1 MVSAPSLQAIQTPG
15 ASVGDQI
22 SALKEVKNDIVGH
35 EQRKELLVK
44 SGIVDTLVGILSAA
58 SKATGKRRSSNNSVS
73 QTQEDEVGLQA
84 TLVLGTLAN
93 GGAAFV
99 APLLAGGT
107 PKALLD
113 TLSTANASPK
123 LITAALQTLKSLVT
137 SWKRIEVGLDG
148 QDSDTLELFSQ
159 GSNDVFFA
167 ILRQPTSTP
176 ATKQQ
181 LRLVADIIAIS
192 ASNESAKSVL
202 AHSNILETLAALMA
216 AHAIASKHVDYHGD
230 ISHLPSPPPE
240 QALPSIMSAIC
251 TIIAGSTYH
260 VHRFFLAAP
269 IRELFTNIW
278 PANGDQRH
286 LFGAR
291 YGFAP
296 PGGGEPLLPP
306 LHVPAYGTTTY
317 YGGSRAFPAMASLQ
331 PQERRGMPSV
341 NQVIQGGD
349 ADHANAVCSWLL
361 VLARSMRGH
370 DRLVAL
376 RLLALVNNAIDADVM
391 AAGHRSE
398 YVQKA
403 KEREKQ
409 MVLLAVP
416 LAVTLVR
423 TASEGKVTTS
433 SLREQQDSRLAK
445 EEACEVLALL
455 IRECKELQVAAV
467 DAGAIKHAS
476 SVLKKSFDNVPLAKP
491 MWSAKSAAAEPAD
504 VPYSCKMGGRGLPAE
519 ILHAM
524 RCRQDA
530 LEALAAIAS
539 KEDIHRKAIVEAG
552 VVSCIIDSL
561 KPYPADF
568 AQKLITNRGQVGPK
582 DGNTTAVILAAC
594 HMAKTMSRSVS
605 LLRTSLIDA
614 GIAKPI
620 SQLLLHHDLA
630 VQLAATD
637 VCINILS
644 EFSPMRDDMIA
655 EGIVKTLTEHA
666 RSNSPAL
673 RLSSLWALKH
683 LVLSTTK
690 EVKVNA
696 LEELGTGWLVA
707 AIQGEQREVAPAPPI
722 GGGVSVGL
730 STPNAAG
737 EQVDLLNPSSMD
749 VDEPADD
756 GDEDYEDEDEDGE
769 VMYDESS
776 STHYQASQL
785 RSTLSNLPPAFNS
798 NSYLSSV
805 REIEQ
810 NPALQAKRDDV
821 AVQEQALDFVRNLLT
836 GDDCA
841 YMTDH
846 LLTQIGSAKIFE
858 MLTTKLL
865 PLPNSNRLTGSSR
878 LVYNPIEIVLS
889 TVHII
894 NHFANALPRHKQLL
908 IAQKSLLQAWLP
920 HFSHVDRKVRVM
932 SVWAVN
938 SLTWIED
945 DSDRKEARQRALELR
960 AVGIEGIVKSMAN
973 DLDLDVKERVK
984 TSVRQ
989 FDLLL

>member
-1 MVSAPSLQAIQTPG
+1 MVSAPSLQVLQGP
-15 ASVGDQI
+15 ASAAEQL

-35 EQRKELLVK
+35 DQRKEVLVK
-44 SGIVDTLVGILSAA
+44 RGLVDTLVAILSSRTA
-58 SKATGKRRSSNNSVS
+58 GKRRSGSSAAP
-73 QTQEDEVGLQA
+73 QTQDDELRLQA
-84 TLVLGTLAN
+84 TLVLGSLAN
-93 GGAAFV
+93 GGAACV
-99 APLLAGGT
+99 APLLAAGT
-107 PKALLD
+107 PKVLLA
-113 TLSTANASPK
+113 TLSTAHAPPK
-123 LITAALQTLKSLVT
+123 LVTAALQTLRSLAS
-137 SWKRIEVGLDG
+137 SWAAIEAGLHG
-148 QDSDTLELFSQ
+148 QDLGTLDIFTH
-159 GSNDVFFA
+159 GSNDVYLA
-167 ILRQPTSTP
+167 VMRQRSSTP
-176 ATKQQ
+176 AA
-181 LRLVADIIAIS
+181 RLHVRLAADIIAIS
-192 ASNESAKSVL
+192 ATSESAKSAL
-202 AHSNILETLAALMA
+202 AHSSVLETLAALLA
-216 AHAIASKHVDYHGD
+216 SYAIASKQVDYRGD

-240 QALPSIMSAIC
+240 QALPSIISAIC
-251 TIIAGSTYH
+251 TIVTGSTYH
-260 VHRFFLAAP
+260 VHRFFLSTP

-286 LFGAR
+286 LFGPR
-291 YGFAP
+291 YGFASP
-296 PGGGEPLLPP
+296 GGEPLLPP

-317 YGGSRAFPAMASLQ
+317 YGGSRAFPALASLQ
-331 PQERRGMPSV
+331 PQERRGIPSV
-341 NQVIQGGD
+341 NQVTQGGD
-349 ADHANAVCSWLL
+349 ADHANAVCGWLL
-361 VLARSMRGH
+361 VLARSMQGH
-370 DRLVAL
+370 DRLVTL
-376 RLLALVNNAIDADVM
+376 RLLALVNHAIDADVM

-403 KEREKQ
+403 REREKQ
-409 MVLLAVP
+409 LVLLAVP

-423 TASEGKVTTS
+423 TASEGKLSATS
-433 SLREQQDSRLAK
+433 LCEQQDARLVK
-445 EEACEVLALL
+445 EEACDVLALL
-455 IRECKELQVAAV
+455 IRHCKELQVAAV

-491 MWSAKSAAAEPAD
+491 MWSARSADPEQLET
-504 VPYSCKMGGRGLPAE
+504 SGTRRMGSRGLPSE

-524 RCRQDA
+524 RCRQGA

-539 KEDIHRKAIVEAG
+539 KEDVHRKAIVEAG
-552 VVSCIIDSL
+552 VVACIIEAL
-561 KPYPADF
+561 KPYPVDF
-568 AQKLITNRGQVGPK
+568 AEKLVAKRGQVGPK
-582 DGNTTAVILAAC
+582 DGNTTGVILAAC
-594 HMAKTMSRSVS
+594 QMAKTMSRSVS

-620 SQLLLHHDLA
+620 LQLLLHQDMA

-666 RSNSPAL
+666 RSSSPAL

-707 AIQGEQREVAPAPPI
+707 AIQGESREAVPIPPG

-756 GDEDYEDEDEDGE
+756 DDEDYEDEDEDGE

-785 RSTLSNLPPAFNS
+785 RSTLNNPPPAFNS

-805 REIEQ
+805 REMEQ
-810 NPALQAKRDDV
+810 NLALQAKRDDV

-846 LLTQIGSAKIFE
+846 LLTQIGSVKIFD
-858 MLTTKLL
+858 MLTAKLL
-865 PLPNSNRLTGSSR
+865 PLANSLRLTGSMSR
-878 LVYNPIEIVLS
+878 QVYNPIEIVLS

-920 HFSHVDRKVRVM
+920 HFGHVDRKVRVM
-932 SVWAVN
+932 SVWAIN

-960 AVGIEGIVKSMAN
+960 AVGIEGVVKGMAN
-973 DLDLDVKERVK
+973 DPDLDVKERVK
-984 TSVRQ
+984 TAVRQ
-989 FDLLL
+989 FDLLI